1 MGGIYPKDI
10 LIGTVQEIREIDE
23 NLIEFDINLVSNPLA
38 SNVVGILENIR

>member
-1 MGGIYPKDI
+1 
-10 LIGTVQEIREIDE
+10 VQEIRKIDE